1 VVLLPALTN
10 WLFRGINEGRQSARE
25 VDLYL
30 EGMTSLP
37 VTGGIVK
44 RSAQE
49 ILGKHASLE
58 AKGRAER
65 APVEVTAAAN

>member
-1 VVLLPALTN
+1 VVSLTLTQLLCCLSNT
-10 WLFRGINEGRQSARE
+10 LSRGINEGRQTARE

-44 RSAQE
+44 RSAEE
-49 ILGKHASLE
+49 ILAKHAQ
-58 AKGRAER
+58 GRA
-65 APVEVTAAAN
+65 